1 MVQTFIAA
9 ILVFSVIILVHEFGH
24 FAVAKMTGVRVEE
37 FSLGMGP
44 MIVGRKRGET
54 LYSIRALPLGGFC
67 KMTGEESEENE
78 EVPENKRFDKKP
90 VWARMAIIVAGSFM
104 NFLLAAI
111 IFVFIFSVIGVPQ
124 DYTNQIGDVISGSI
138 AEANGLKPGDEI
150 IAINDQPTE
159 NWTAVTNYIHNHPGE
174 ELKVAIRRG
183 RETFTVMLTPELNE
197 DSKVGMVGIAPG
209 KLIYERINLLDGI
222 AQGFAETFK
231 LTGLMLEQLGLLVT
245 GKVAADGVAGPVGI
259 IQLIG
264 QTASYGFVYVA
275 NFTAVIS
282 INLGLI
288 NMLPIPAL
296 DGGRFLFLLVEGILR
311 RRISPEKENFVHLI
325 GFALLMLLMVVIT
338 YKDITRLFTG
348 EGF

>member
-1 MVQTFIAA
+1 MQTLIAA

-24 FAVAKMTGVRVEE
+24 FVVAKMTGVRVEE

-44 MIVGRKRGET
+44 LIFGRKRGET

-67 KMTGEESEENE
+67 KMTGENSEENE
-78 EVPENKRFDKKP
+78 VVPEQQRFDKKP

-124 DYTNQIGDVISGSI
+124 DYTNQIGDVVTGSV

-159 NWTAVTNYIHNHPGE
+159 NWTAVTNIIHKNPGK

-183 RETFTVMLTPELNE
+183 QETFAVMLTPQLDEE
-197 DSKVGMVGIAPG
+197 SQVGMVGIAPG
-209 KLIYERINLLDGI
+209 KLIYQRINLLEGI
-222 AQGFAETFK
+222 AQGFAETLK
-231 LTGLMLEQLGLLVT
+231 LTGLMIEQLILLVT

-264 QTASYGFVYVA
+264 QTANYGLVYLA

-296 DGGRFLFLLVEGILR
+296 DGGRFLFLLAEGILR
-311 RRISPEKENFVHLI
+311 RRINPEKENFVHLI